1 MSDLFNVPYY
11 IVTLFSFFCFFGHLF
26 FSFFEFF
33 SKYFGKLLKADSVN
47 SCSLEN
53 TINAEEV
60 ESNNLYN
67 YFDPCFFLNKFRMSF
82 KLRRKH
88 SFYKNHFEN
97 ETNSNDVS
105 HSMLI
110 YPSTKTK
117 KGSDIDYRLNE
128 KDSEQ
133 ESNNHIIFSN
143 KKNHSYSTNAPY
155 ATNSQLSRSNS
166 SSVSRLSQRAS
177 KFLSRSAS
185 TSSIFMTKTK
195 QRSPDD
201 NVLKQLKSGQIN
213 ISSPIQSKYLE
224 NEKLERHLQNPKMG
238 NTAGSHLSKTTRNE
252 ADVPDDAQTL
262 AYNHCQS
269 HIVAQK
275 HSKPAG
281 LLMTTDPSSSSSFS
295 SWSSSSIISS
305 SASARTGLSTSITS
319 APRSSASRSNPN
331 AVKAPCLRY
340 YPTDAS
346 LRKLSRPTSVVDSK
360 SLSKTG
366 PDYSGGSTATTS
378 TSSITTTTVP
388 ENKPITAQNLNRNVD
403 VPKQVS
409 FSLAKELRSNHCDD
423 SRPVNKPYH
432 SCTEEPL
439 TADSSLLA
447 TSNTGY
453 SGSNGKANISPGTL
467 PTRFRHVKSLS
478 TPALLASYQLR
489 KEMLSNTD
497 GASNRASYIYDSE
510 NTAKRSTKKPS
521 EKTPLNVKKLVY
533 VPKRISSEMGSL
545 AKSGQGLT
553 STRNALELGI
563 DNKAA
568 KPSYSEAKKDNN
580 GLAVNARSKLKQ
592 SYTRSMI
599 NNPNSIG
606 HFYNSYEF
614 STQMAQLNKQKNN
627 DLVPPA
633 VASRFRCARE
643 IASVSSFAES
653 NGYDEEETK
662 TKVFEDLQSNNLQK
676 DIEEEDDPSIGSY
689 NDDTLE
695 LTSSLGQTSPEASG
709 VGNVECSKP
718 TINVNGLYNG
728 SLGSKVETNVGKTRE
743 HNKRI
748 NGTNPKVGRL
758 SGKSS
763 IDIPK
768 RSRKS
773 KLTDTDDCKTID
785 YCCNKAVRVFS
796 VQTATVTNTLTSG
809 SDRVYDPLAAETA
822 SIISCS
828 SQNSCSYGVP
838 ESFSNP
844 PPNLQLLIPNQKPS
858 RIEPFLTQISHKE
871 SKSKPDCNSNI
882 LVSNLPRMITRSVTD
897 PELMSKTTFQDEN
910 HLTTTQTLMQSASP
924 LETLA
929 VHALN
934 QQRAMAKSKSKKVSS
949 ANNASESVTVSKSSE
964 KKAKKNGLK
973 KKRLPNEFVT
983 SSSSDEFPTLA
994 ANGLYAFDV
1003 TGDGNCLFRAL
1014 SDQYY
1019 GDGGSG
1025 HRKIR
1030 AMTMDYM
1037 ENNPSEFE
1045 MFMLD
1050 ESLTQHITRM
1060 RKDGTFGDQAEIVA
1074 FARTTNVNISIHQ
1087 RDTEPLLIRPDGGSC
1102 ETKYNRSEPSQT
1114 LHIAYHYWEHYSS
1127 VRNISGPYT
1136 GPPQIQVQLAAV
1148 AGDYIQNE
1156 SEPVVMTKRA
1166 ARKKAREDENIQLI
1180 MDSLPFTV
1188 SENVVR
1194 SQLKDRFGGNLDST
1208 LEYMLCNEDEYTSIP
1223 NDQRILSALPLQ
1235 SNDGPGKSEHKKTS
1249 SRSKHDGRK
1258 SNMDMNITLV
1268 PSITNRVSTSLEAPS
1283 PVNTENST
1291 EADQSNKSMNS
1302 SRRLSL
1308 MSSDLE
1314 KPLPPLPQGTHKK
1327 RRSLKFD
1334 PTSSPKSVKFS
1345 DIVVVS
1351 TGEKSMLSSG
1361 HYYEKPQEGA
1371 APMIHFE
1378 TPTMGKL
1385 PAPQAHTVTKALE
1398 STNRLMGDSGSNK
1411 DTSTDVQL
1419 RVPPRSSSLGRSLEL
1434 HGDHISR
1441 GTRENP
1447 TLQTIDVLGSK
1458 NDKQFVVNPTNV
1470 TIETVIDPP
1479 AGSAL
1484 SKKDELETVG
1494 KPKKAGSNKTGKRSS
1509 AREKKEKQ
1517 KAEAAARK
1525 REKRKMERLAMHRP
1539 ELNDS
1544 GSNKN
1549 TSNVDGGCSTIKVL
1563 AV

>member
-1 MSDLFNVPYY
+1 MSDLFNVSYY
-11 IVTLFSFFCFFGHLF
+11 IVTLSSFFCFFGHLL
-26 FSFFEFF
+26 FSFFDFF
-33 SKYFGKLLKADSVN
+33 SKSFGKLLKADSVN
-47 SCSLEN
+47 SCRLDN
-53 TINAEEV
+53 NINAKEF

-67 YFDPCFFLNKFRMSF
+67 YFDSCFFLNKFKMSF

-88 SFYKNHFEN
+88 SFYNNHFEN

-110 YPSTKTK
+110 YPTTKTK
-117 KGSDIDYRLNE
+117 KCLDIDSRLNE

-133 ESNNHIIFSN
+133 ESNKHILFSK
-143 KKNHSYSTNAPY
+143 KKNHSYSTNFPP

-166 SSVSRLSQRAS
+166 NSVSRLSQKAS

-201 NVLKQLKSGQIN
+201 NVLKQLKSAQIT

-224 NEKLERHLQNPKMG
+224 NEKPVRHLKNPKMG
-238 NTAGSHLSKTTRNE
+238 NTAGSHLSKTPRNE

-262 AYNHCQS
+262 AYSHCQS

-275 HSKPAG
+275 LSKPAG
-281 LLMTTDPSSSSSFS
+281 LLMTTEPSSSSSFS

-331 AVKAPCLRY
+331 AANAPCLRY

-366 PDYSGGSTATTS
+366 TVYSGGSTTTTS

-388 ENKPITAQNLNRNVD
+388 ENKPITVQNLSPNVN

-423 SRPVNKPYH
+423 RRPANKPYRL
-432 SCTEEPL
+432 STEEPL
-439 TADSSLLA
+439 TADSRLLA
-447 TSNTGY
+447 TSHT
-453 SGSNGKANISPGTL
+453 GSNGKENIPPGTL
-467 PTRFRHVKSLS
+467 PTRFKHVKSLS
-478 TPALLASYQLR
+478 TPALLASCQLQ
-489 KEMLSNTD
+489 KEMLSSTG

-510 NTAKRSTKKPS
+510 NPANKSTKKPN
-521 EKTPLNVKKLVY
+521 EKTPLKVKNLVY
-533 VPKRISSEMGSL
+533 VPKRINSEMGSL
-545 AKSGQGLT
+545 AKSEQGLVPN
-553 STRNALELGI
+553 RNALELRI

-568 KPSYSEAKKDNN
+568 KASYSEAKKDNN
-580 GLAVNARSKLKQ
+580 GLAANARSKLKQ
-592 SYTRSMI
+592 SYTRSMM

-653 NGYDEEETK
+653 NGYGEEETK
-662 TKVFEDLQSNNLQK
+662 TKVFEDLQSNILQK
-676 DIEEEDDPSIGSY
+676 NIEEEDNPSIGSY
-689 NDDTLE
+689 NDDTLGF
-695 LTSSLGQTSPEASG
+695 TSSSEQTSPETSG
-709 VGNVECSKP
+709 VGNVECSQP
-718 TINVNGLYNG
+718 TINVNGLFNG
-728 SLGSKVETNVGKTRE
+728 NLGSKVETNVGNTRE
-743 HNKRI
+743 RNKRM
-748 NGTNPKVGRL
+748 NDTNPKVERL
-758 SGKSS
+758 SGRSS
-763 IDIPK
+763 IDVPK

-773 KLTDTDDCKTID
+773 KFTDTDNGKTID
-785 YCCNKAVRVFS
+785 YCRNKAVRVFS
-796 VQTATVTNTLTSG
+796 VQTATVANNLISG
-809 SDRVYDPLAAETA
+809 SDRIYDPLAAETA

-828 SQNSCSYGVP
+828 TQNSCSCAVP
-838 ESFSNP
+838 ESFSNQ
-844 PPNLQLLIPNQKPS
+844 PPNLQLLIPNQQPS
-858 RIEPFLTQISHKE
+858 RIEAFLTQISHKD
-871 SKSKPDCNSNI
+871 SKSKPDCDSNI

-983 SSSSDEFPTLA
+983 GSSSDEFPTLA

-1037 ENNPSEFE
+1037 ENNPGEFE

-1050 ESLTQHITRM
+1050 ENLAQHITRM

-1102 ETKYNRSEPSQT
+1102 ETKYNGSEPSQT

-1127 VRNISGPYT
+1127 VRNIGGPYT
-1136 GPPQIQVQLAAV
+1136 GPPQIQVQLSAV

-1166 ARKKAREDENIQLI
+1166 ARKKAREDENVQLI

-1194 SQLKDRFGGNLDST
+1194 SQLNDRFGGNLDST
-1208 LEYMLCNEDEYTSIP
+1208 LEYMLCNEEEYSSIP
-1223 NDQRILSALPLQ
+1223 NDQRIMSALPLQ
-1235 SNDGPGKSEHKKTS
+1235 SNDGSEKSGHKKTS
-1249 SRSKHDGRK
+1249 SRSKHERRK
-1258 SNMDMNITLV
+1258 SNVAMDITLV
-1268 PSITNRVSTSLEAPS
+1268 PSVTNKVNTSLEAHNS
-1283 PVNTENST
+1283 LNTENSA
-1291 EADQSNKSMNS
+1291 EADQSIKSINS

-1327 RRSLKFD
+1327 RHSLKFD

-1378 TPTMGKL
+1378 TPTTGKL
-1385 PAPQAHTVTKALE
+1385 PTPQAHTVTKALE
-1398 STNRLMGDSGSNK
+1398 STNQLMGDSGSSK

-1419 RVPPRSSSLGRSLEL
+1419 QVPPRSSSLGRSLEL
-1434 HGDHISR
+1434 HGDHNSR
-1441 GTRENP
+1441 GTRENAIG
-1447 TLQTIDVLGSK
+1447 QTIDVPGSK
-1458 NDKQFVVNPTNV
+1458 NDKQFIDNPTNV

-1484 SKKDELETVG
+1484 SSKEDELETAVR
-1494 KPKKAGSNKTGKRSS
+1494 PKKEGSNKTGKRSS

-1549 TSNVDGGCSTIKVL
+1549 NSNADGGSSTIKVL